1 MTAPALALRNI
12 DKSYGPNRVLREIS
26 LEVGAG
32 ETCAVLGENGAG
44 KSTLLKILAGVVRAD
59 GGTVRIDGRQV
70 ELGSPRAAS
79 ASGIAYIPQELTY
92 VPELSA
98 AENICLG
105 GWPLRLGLTSQT
117 AAVRRAGEVARRF
130 GFEIPLDQNMSRL
143 PRAEQQLAEILKVLM
158 RDARVILLDEPTAAL
173 ADQDAQR
180 LLQLTRSLARQGIAV
195 VYVSHRLDEV
205 FQVCDS
211 VHVMRDGQLVYSGKA
226 AETRPEQAI
235 AHMLGRELAA
245 AVPAQAGKPQ
255 GTDVL
260 RLEKWRRGGIPA
272 IRDVSL
278 EVRGG
283 EVVGVYG
290 LRGSGVEYIAEALGG
305 LHGDVKGDT
314 FVGGRRVG
322 RLKAPADAKKAG
334 IAYVPADRK
343 ADGLVLGLSVQHQI
357 SLLNLDR
364 ISRFGFI
371 MGRRERDLARQ
382 YAARLHLRSQG
393 LKQAQH
399 ELSGGNQQKVLLAS
413 RMAINPRVF
422 VLHEPTRGVD
432 VGARLEIHRFLRQF
446 ADAGTGILLITS
458 DIEEV
463 TSVPDRTLVLRQGS
477 IVGEITGPRPDDQSR
492 ILQLAGG
499 VE

>member
-1 MTAPALALRNI
+1 MTPPALALRNI
-12 DKSYGPNRVLREIS
+12 SKSYGPNRVLREIS

-32 ETCAVLGENGAG
+32 EACAVLGENGAG

-59 GGTVRIDGRQV
+59 GGTVCIDGRQAD
-70 ELGSPRAAS
+70 LGTPRAAS
-79 ASGIAYIPQELTY
+79 SSGIAYIPQELTC
-92 VPELSA
+92 VPGLTV

-105 GWPLRLGLTSQT
+105 GWPVWMGFTSQA

-130 GFEIPLDQNMSRL
+130 GFEIPLRRNMDRL
-143 PRAEQQLAEILKVLM
+143 SIAEQQLAEILKVLM

-173 ADQDAQR
+173 ADQDARR
-180 LLQLTRSLARQGIAV
+180 LLELTKSLVQQGIAI

-205 FQVCDS
+205 FRACDS
-211 VHVMRDGQLVYSGKA
+211 IHVLRDGQLVYSGRST
-226 AETRPEQAI
+226 ETRPDQAI

-245 AVPAQAGKPQ
+245 AVPTQTDKPRSAA
-255 GTDVL
+255 VL
-260 RLEKWRRGGIPA
+260 RLQNWHRGGIPA
-272 IRDVSL
+272 IREVSL
-278 EVRGG
+278 EVGRG
-283 EVVGVYG
+283 EVVGMYG

-314 FVGGRRVG
+314 FVGGSRVR

-343 ADGLVLGLSVQHQI
+343 ADGLILGLSIQHQI
-357 SLLNLDR
+357 SLLNLDHV
-364 ISRFGFI
+364 SRFGFV

-413 RMAINPRVF
+413 RMAINPQVF

-432 VGARLEIHRFLRQF
+432 VGARLEIHRCLREL
-446 ADAGTGILLITS
+446 ANAGTGILLITS

-463 TSVPDRTLVLRQGS
+463 TSVPERTLILRQGS
-477 IVGEITGPRPDDQSR
+477 IAGEIIGPRPDDQSR

-499 VE
+499 IG

>member
-12 DKSYGPNRVLREIS
+12 SKSYGPNRVLRAIS
-26 LEVGAG
+26 LEVRAG
-32 ETCAVLGENGAG
+32 EACAVLGENGAG

-59 GGTVRIDGRQV
+59 GGTVCIDGRQAD
-70 ELGSPRAAS
+70 LGSPRAAS

-92 VPELSA
+92 VPELTA

-105 GWPLRLGLTSQT
+105 GWPVRLGLTSQ
-117 AAVRRAGEVARRF
+117 AAAIRRAGEVARRF
-130 GFEIPLDQNMSRL
+130 GFEIPLHWNMNRL
-143 PRAEQQLAEILKVLM
+143 SRAEQQLAEILKVLM

-173 ADQDAQR
+173 ADQDARR
-180 LLQLTRSLARQGIAV
+180 LLELTKSLTQQGIAI

-205 FQVCDS
+205 FQACDS
-211 VHVMRDGQLVYSGKA
+211 VHVLRDGQLVYSGRS
-226 AETRPEQAI
+226 AETRPDQAI
-235 AHMLGRELAA
+235 AHMLGRELATA
-245 AVPAQAGKPQ
+245 APTRTDKPQ
-255 GTDVL
+255 RTAVL
-260 RLEKWRRGGIPA
+260 RLQKWHRGGIPA
-272 IRDVSL
+272 LQDVSL
-278 EVRGG
+278 EVHSG
-283 EVVGVYG
+283 EVVGMYG

-305 LHGDVKGDT
+305 LHGDVKGDV
-314 FVGGRRVG
+314 FVGGAQVR

-343 ADGLVLGLSVQHQI
+343 ADGLVLSLSIQHQM
-357 SLLNLDR
+357 SLLSLDR
-364 ISRFGFI
+364 VSRFGFI
-371 MGRRERDLARQ
+371 MSRRERDLARQ
-382 YAARLHLRSQG
+382 YAARLHLRAQG

-413 RMAINPRVF
+413 RMAINPKVF

-432 VGARLEIHRFLRQF
+432 VGARLEIHRFLREF
-446 ADAGTGILLITS
+446 AEAGTSILLVTS

-463 TSVPDRTLVLRQGS
+463 TSVPDRTLILRQGS
-477 IVGEITGPRPDDQSR
+477 IVGEVTGPRPDDQSR